1 MSDWYSKEQKRLQGL
16 WKEIFSDDESNRS
29 EFGDVYLS
37 DAYSPS
43 SDFESDS
50 SCSSKDVPEKK
61 SCGDSIVEQLI
72 EDVIAKY
79 DIQDDEEEPVNI
91 EELNHLIWS
100 PVDGTSLKQF
110 PFTVSD
116 PGIKAQLYIDYIGK
130 HPYDVFKLFI
140 TDEIITF
147 MVKETNRYAEQQLT
161 KEYKPK

>member
-1 MSDWYSKEQKRLQGL
+1 MSDWYNKEQKQLQDL
-16 WKEIFSDDESNRS
+16 WLEILSDDESNRS

-50 SCSSKDVPEKK
+50 SSSSKDVSHSKK
-61 SCGDSIVEQLI
+61 RLRDQKIAQNVPDQNDGDSILEQVI

-79 DIQDDEEEPVNI
+79 AIQDDEEEPVNI
-91 EELNHLIWS
+91 EELNHLKWS

-116 PGIKAQLYIDYIGK
+116 PGIKAQLYTDYIGK
-130 HPYDVFKLFI
+130 YPYDVLKLFI
-140 TDEIITF
+140 TDETIDQRVQT
-147 MVKETNRYAEQQLT
+147 
-161 KEYKPK
+161 